1 MKVIS
6 RKDALLAGSK
16 RFFTGKPCRK
26 GHVAERLVSDY
37 HCLPCKY
44 ENIAKQRAA
53 DPKKFAMRRR
63 KWNNRAAKNEQK
75 ARRKARLR
83 NQVCQCCT
91 SKQVESI
98 YRAARQKKF
107 TVDHII
113 PLAKGGRHCLYN
125 LQLLPHIANSS
136 KGARYDPLV
145 EGTQYLR
152 NLGLV

>member
-1 MKVIS
+1 MKVVS

-16 RFFTGKPCRK
+16 RYFTGKPCRK
-26 GHVAERLVSDY
+26 GHIAERLVSDY

-44 ENIAKQRAA
+44 ESIARQRAA
-53 DPKKFAMRRR
+53 DPKKFARRQR
-63 KWNNRAAKNEQK
+63 KYHNAAARNEQK

-125 LQLLPHIANSS
+125 LQLLPHIANSR

-145 EGTQYLR
+145 EGAQYLR
-152 NLGLV
+152 NLGL